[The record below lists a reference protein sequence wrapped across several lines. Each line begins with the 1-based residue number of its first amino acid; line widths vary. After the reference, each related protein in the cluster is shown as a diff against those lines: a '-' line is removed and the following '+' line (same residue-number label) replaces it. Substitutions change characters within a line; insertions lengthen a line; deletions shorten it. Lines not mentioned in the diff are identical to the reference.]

1 QYELKGAVL
10 EAPLEWQGLRLAPGR
25 GGVLVTG
32 LEGTDQ
38 RRFQRQLTVLKGYA
52 ALAADRRGERT
63 LRLRQEDLPEREG
76 PETLA
81 AVWSGRAAKAEDQH
95 GTLVACYNGFGALP
109 GGFAAVEESLA
120 RWAGRPL
127 GEKLL
132 DYVQAVRREEGDLAE
147 KAEPFQTLPSWTDR
161 ETGEL
166 LRALLRALCGGSWRA
181 RERPG
186 IRGERSGE
194 ASQAAGIPDHQHD
207 PAGHRDAVFLHERE
221 RQYLYGAAFWPVS
234 DHAERAA
241 ADLRYPALVSGMWS
255 GGSRRRPKG
264 GGDAGSSPGCAG
276 GGRRGS
282 GRPSGTRWTASM
294 PPCCW

>member
-1 QYELKGAVL
+1 MRQDQYELKGAVL
-10 EAPLEWQGLRLAPGR
+10 EAPLEWQGLRLVPGR

-52 ALAADRRGERT
+52 ALAADRRGERP

-81 AVWSGRAAKAEDQH
+81 AVWYGRAAEAEDQH
-95 GTLVACYNGFGALP
+95 GTLVACYNGFGAAGGLCRCGGEP
-109 GGFAAVEESLA
+109 GTLGWAA
-120 RWAGRPL
+120 L

-166 LRALLRALCGGSWRA
+166 LRALLRALCEG
-181 RERPG
+181 
-186 IRGERSGE
+186 
-194 ASQAAGIPDHQHD
+194 
-207 PAGHRDAVFLHERE
+207 
-221 RQYLYGAAFWPVS
+221 
-234 DHAERAA
+234 
-241 ADLRYPALVSGMWS
+241 S
-255 GGSRRRPKG
+255 GG
-264 GGDAGSSPGCAG
+264 
-276 GGRRGS
+276 RGS
-282 GRPSGTRWTASM
+282 AQG
-294 PPCCW
+294 

>member
-1 QYELKGAVL
+1 MRQDQYELKGAVL

-52 ALAADRRGERT
+52 ALAADRRGERP

-81 AVWSGRAAKAEDQH
+81 AVWYGRAAEAEDQH

-127 GEKLL
+127 G
-132 DYVQAVRREEGDLAE
+132 
-147 KAEPFQTLPSWTDR
+147 
-161 ETGEL
+161 
-166 LRALLRALCGGSWRA
+166 
-181 RERPG
+181 
-186 IRGERSGE
+186 GE
-194 ASQAAGIPDHQHD
+194 AAGLCPGGPAGGGGPGREGGALPD
-207 PAGHRDAVFLHERE
+207 PAQLDGPGDG
-221 RQYLYGAAFWPVS
+221 GAA
-234 DHAERAA
+234 ARAA
-241 ADLRYPALVSGMWS
+241 AGAV
-255 GGSRRRPKG
+255 
-264 GGDAGSSPGCAG
+264 
-276 GGRRGS
+276 
-282 GRPSGTRWTASM
+282 
-294 PPCCW
+294 

>member
-1 QYELKGAVL
+1 MRQDQYELKGAVL
-10 EAPLEWQGLRLAPGR
+10 EAPLEWQGLRLVPGR

-52 ALAADRRGERT
+52 ALAADRRGERP

-81 AVWSGRAAKAEDQH
+81 AVWYGRAAEAEDQH

-109 GGFAAVEESLA
+109 GGFAAMEESLA

-147 KAEPFQTLPSWTDR
+147 KAEPFQT
-161 ETGEL
+161 
-166 LRALLRALCGGSWRA
+166 C
-181 RERPG
+181 
-186 IRGERSGE
+186 
-194 ASQAAGIPDHQHD
+194 
-207 PAGHRDAVFLHERE
+207 PAGRT
-221 RQYLYGAAFWPVS
+221 
-234 DHAERAA
+234 
-241 ADLRYPALVSGMWS
+241 
-255 GGSRRRPKG
+255 
-264 GGDAGSSPGCAG
+264 
-276 GGRRGS
+276 GRRGS
-282 GRPSGTRWTASM
+282 CCARCCGRCVRDLAGAGAPRDKGGAEWRSEPSSWNT
-294 PPCCW
+294 

>member
-1 QYELKGAVL
+1 ML
-10 EAPLEWQGLRLAPGR
+10 EAPLEWQGLRLVPGR

-52 ALAADRRGERT
+52 ALAAGQAGGT
-63 LRLRQEDLPEREG
+63 PLRLRQEDLPEREG

-81 AVWSGRAAKAEDQH
+81 AVWYGPGGGGGGPTRHPGGLLQRVRRPA
-95 GTLVACYNGFGALP
+95 

-166 LRALLRALCGGSWRA
+166 LRALLRALCEG
-181 RERPG
+181 
-186 IRGERSGE
+186 
-194 ASQAAGIPDHQHD
+194 
-207 PAGHRDAVFLHERE
+207 
-221 RQYLYGAAFWPVS
+221 
-234 DHAERAA
+234 
-241 ADLRYPALVSGMWS
+241 S
-255 GGSRRRPKG
+255 GG
-264 GGDAGSSPGCAG
+264 
-276 GGRRGS
+276 RGS
-282 GRPSGTRWTASM
+282 AQG
-294 PPCCW
+294 

>member
-1 QYELKGAVL
+1 MAGPPSGSRTGGRPGYGA
-10 EAPLEWQGLRLAPGR
+10 
-25 GGVLVTG
+25 GGDG
-32 LEGTDQ
+32 P
-38 RRFQRQLTVLKGYA
+38 A
-52 ALAADRRGERT
+52 AVPAAADRTERVRRPGGGQAGKRP

-81 AVWSGRAAKAEDQH
+81 AVWYGRAAEAEDQH

-166 LRALLRALCGGSWRA
+166 LRALLRALCEG
-181 RERPG
+181 
-186 IRGERSGE
+186 
-194 ASQAAGIPDHQHD
+194 
-207 PAGHRDAVFLHERE
+207 
-221 RQYLYGAAFWPVS
+221 
-234 DHAERAA
+234 
-241 ADLRYPALVSGMWS
+241 S
-255 GGSRRRPKG
+255 GG
-264 GGDAGSSPGCAG
+264 
-276 GGRRGS
+276 RGS
-282 GRPSGTRWTASM
+282 AQG
-294 PPCCW
+294 

>member
-1 QYELKGAVL
+1 MRQDQYELKGAVL

-52 ALAADRRGERT
+52 ALAAGPGGGNAPSAC
-63 LRLRQEDLPEREG
+63 RQEDLPG
-76 PETLA
+76 A
-81 AVWSGRAAKAEDQH
+81 GRAGDP
-95 GTLVACYNGFGALP
+95 GRSLVRPGGGGGGPTRHPGGLLQRVRRPA

-166 LRALLRALCGGSWRA
+166 LRALLRALCEG
-181 RERPG
+181 
-186 IRGERSGE
+186 
-194 ASQAAGIPDHQHD
+194 
-207 PAGHRDAVFLHERE
+207 
-221 RQYLYGAAFWPVS
+221 
-234 DHAERAA
+234 
-241 ADLRYPALVSGMWS
+241 S
-255 GGSRRRPKG
+255 GG
-264 GGDAGSSPGCAG
+264 
-276 GGRRGS
+276 RGS
-282 GRPSGTRWTASM
+282 AQG
-294 PPCCW
+294 

>member
-1 QYELKGAVL
+1 MRQDQYELKGAVL

-52 ALAADRRGERT
+52 ALAADRRGERP
-63 LRLRQEDLPEREG
+63 LRLRQKVASDITEPTYKYSIKE
-76 PETLA
+76 
-81 AVWSGRAAKAEDQH
+81 AEDQH

-166 LRALLRALCGGSWRA
+166 LRALLRALCEG
-181 RERPG
+181 
-186 IRGERSGE
+186 
-194 ASQAAGIPDHQHD
+194 
-207 PAGHRDAVFLHERE
+207 
-221 RQYLYGAAFWPVS
+221 
-234 DHAERAA
+234 
-241 ADLRYPALVSGMWS
+241 S
-255 GGSRRRPKG
+255 GG
-264 GGDAGSSPGCAG
+264 
-276 GGRRGS
+276 RGS
-282 GRPSGTRWTASM
+282 AQG
-294 PPCCW
+294 